1 MARQTTVEMIDDI
14 DGGHADE
21 TVRFGLDGKEYEI
34 DLSGR
39 NAARLRKVVLPFV
52 DVARRSEQSAS
63 RSALVI
69 LPPVGG
75 RPAPVSPPAAGTRP
89 ARVDREQTQAIRD
102 WARGKGLDVSRRGR
116 IPAEIVARFH
126 AEL

>member
-1 MARQTTVEMIDDI
+1 LARQTTVEFVDDV
-14 DGGHADE
+14 DGGRAEE
-21 TVRFGLDGKEYEI
+21 TVQFGLDGKEYEI

-39 NAARLRKVVLPFV
+39 NAARLRKIILPYV
-52 DVARRSEQSAS
+52 DVARRSAQAVV
-63 RSALVI
+63 R
-69 LPPVGG
+69 PV
-75 RPAPVSPPAAGTRP
+75 PAAAAPVGTRP

-102 WARGKGLDVSRRGR
+102 WARGKGLEVSRRGR

>member
-1 MARQTTVEMIDDI
+1 LARQTTVEFVDDI
-14 DGGHADE
+14 DGGRAEE
-21 TVRFGLDGKEYEI
+21 TVQFGLDGKEYEI

-39 NAARLRKVVLPFV
+39 NAARLRKIILPYV
-52 DVARRSEQSAS
+52 DVARRSAQAT
-63 RSALVI
+63 V
-69 LPPVGG
+69 
-75 RPAPVSPPAAGTRP
+75 RPASAPAAAVAAPIGTRP

-102 WARGKGLDVSRRGR
+102 WARGKGLEVSRRGR